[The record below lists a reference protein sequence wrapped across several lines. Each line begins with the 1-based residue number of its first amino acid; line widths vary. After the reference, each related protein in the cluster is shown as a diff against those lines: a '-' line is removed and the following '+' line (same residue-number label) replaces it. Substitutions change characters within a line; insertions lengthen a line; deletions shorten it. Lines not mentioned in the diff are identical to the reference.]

1 MKTEDCDEL
10 KASKLKRGNKTSGS
24 FTIATNPQ
32 THKPTNMTSTLKR
45 SRQTEVAKPNERFK
59 KRRLGAYTPGFM
71 TRLKS
76 LDNELLIPALN
87 TATNFR
93 GLKNLVEWNATSP
106 PWPKLDV
113 DQVLDMDTIVFVFYA
128 AFYFLDDSICDIRAN
143 LEWQLKMVDARS
155 VSLYDCHDEQYRETI
170 SQDPDAYECFV
181 ACGNEEEASCY
192 IIELVGNVL
201 TRLFPAR
208 DWNKRRKQA
217 IETAAAACVELKDEG
232 QMQAAIN
239 ALDFETMAPLLH
251 ALQHQ
256 RYIPSLHYTNVPDE
270 DRHQEFM
277 AKLDDVHTNKLTPVE
292 VLALSCRIKS
302 AVEGNRVSPMT
313 RASIPALYAAMAI
326 GKHVLGYPE
335 YTVSSALSGPFDF
348 LVEGHRAA
356 VALTSAPLES
366 EYIGDLIDGTVEF
379 KTFRRFDHHCL
390 VNVYKDPPPP
400 LAAAAK
406 ARFFQL
412 FGAP

>member
-71 TRLKS
+71 TRLES

-113 DQVLDMDTIVFVFYA
+113 DQVLDMDTIVFAFYA

-143 LEWQLKMVDARS
+143 LEWQLKMLDARS
-155 VSLYDCHDEQYRETI
+155 VSLYGCHAEQYRETI
-170 SQDPDAYECFV
+170 SQDPNAYVCFV
-181 ACGNEEEASCY
+181 ACGNEEEASSY
-192 IIELVGNVL
+192 IIEIVGNVL
-201 TRLFPAR
+201 TRMFPAR
-208 DWNKRRKQA
+208 DWNKQRKEA
-217 IETAAAACVELKDEG
+217 IETVAAASVELKDEG
-232 QMQAAIN
+232 QMQAAIS

-251 ALQHQ
+251 ALAGHCEADTDEA
-256 RYIPSLHYTNVPDE
+256 RHEKFMEKLGKVPD
-270 DRHQEFM
+270 
-277 AKLDDVHTNKLTPVE
+277 LHTDKLTCVQT
-292 VLALSCRIKS
+292 LALSRRIKA

-335 YTVSSALSGPFDF
+335 YTVSSAFSGPFDF